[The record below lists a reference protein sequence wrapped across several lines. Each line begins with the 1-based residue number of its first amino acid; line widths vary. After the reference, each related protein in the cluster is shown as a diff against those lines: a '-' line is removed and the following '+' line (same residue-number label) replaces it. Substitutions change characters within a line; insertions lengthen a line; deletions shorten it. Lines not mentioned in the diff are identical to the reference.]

1 MLEKSIISVKGVGQ
15 RYADLFSKNGIN
27 TVEDLIMYFPKSY
40 EFMGECSSDK
50 YVFEGIVTEIL
61 RDVAV
66 KQKLILTTIKLK
78 NTEGRV
84 AKLIYFNKPYMKH
97 SFILGN
103 TYKVYGSC
111 KETKNYIE
119 LVNAEKIKEF
129 SNDII
134 PKYKSIKGIGN
145 NQIINIVSNAIEK
158 IKLKDNLPKFIIE
171 KRNLI
176 SLDDAVINIHLP
188 KNKEMLTKA
197 IDRFKYQELMYFFVN
212 IKLLR
217 DKLASKGNGIKFSIF
232 TEKLIELKNQL
243 GFQLTSDQ
251 NNAIKQILIEQKS
264 DFSINRLLHG
274 DVGSGKTIVA
284 FITAFNV
291 LLNGY
296 KVVLIVPTEILAVQ
310 HYNEAIKLFE
320 KFDIQIRLLVGSI
333 KEKEK
338 DKIKEELKEGYS
350 ILLIG
355 THAILEDDVELKNLG
370 YIIFDEQHRFG
381 VSQRSKLIQKGKD
394 KNCDVLVMTA
404 TPIPRTLFLYI
415 YNGMDISSI
424 KELPSNRKKVN
435 TIHIK
440 REDKKSKYKI
450 ILDEINKGGQCY
462 IG

>member
-1 MLEKSIISVKGVGQ
+1 
-15 RYADLFSKNGIN
+15 
-27 TVEDLIMYFPKSY
+27 
-40 EFMGECSSDK
+40 
-50 YVFEGIVTEIL
+50 
-61 RDVAV
+61 
-66 KQKLILTTIKLK
+66 
-78 NTEGRV
+78 
-84 AKLIYFNKPYMKH
+84 
-97 SFILGN
+97 
-103 TYKVYGSC
+103 
-111 KETKNYIE
+111 
-119 LVNAEKIKEF
+119 VNAEKIKEF

-338 DKIKEELKEGYS
+338 DK
-350 ILLIG
+350 
-355 THAILEDDVELKNLG
+355 
-370 YIIFDEQHRFG
+370 
-381 VSQRSKLIQKGKD
+381 
-394 KNCDVLVMTA
+394 
-404 TPIPRTLFLYI
+404 
-415 YNGMDISSI
+415 
-424 KELPSNRKKVN
+424 
-435 TIHIK
+435 
-440 REDKKSKYKI
+440 
-450 ILDEINKGGQCY
+450 
-462 IG
+462 